1 MRGPC
6 AASRP
11 TRSPRLCDVM
21 RKCNLLHI
29 VGYSV
34 SEQNGDWTITRIFS
48 GSLTRMQAQYGLKY
62 PVTPR
67 PDARECAGLEALERR
82 FNAQERLLCPR

>member
-1 MRGPC
+1 MRLVNRRGLD
-6 AASRP
+6 AFK
-11 TRSPRLCDVM
+11 TYTTDIQYLYDVT
-21 RKCNLLHI
+21 RKCSVLHV

-62 PVTPR
+62 
-67 PDARECAGLEALERR
+67 L
-82 FNAQERLLCPR
+82 